1 MHLKFVFFTV
11 FFLPLS
17 GNQKQPHRV
26 VQGCCLICSK
36 FTGEQRC
43 QSLISIKF
51 FCNFIEITLQHGYST
66 VNLLH
71 IFRTPFL
78 KNTPGQLLLQKCKL
92 YFVKLYLKDCNTRN
106 KDSEM
111 LTYAQVVSFH
121 YVAFFDLR
129 VGQRKV
135 YFNLRKQKTKRFRK
149 W

>member
-1 MHLKFVFFTV
+1 MPLKFVFFTV
-11 FFLPLS
+11 LFPTTFWKS
-17 GNQKQPHRV
+17 EAATQSSSRV
-26 VQGCCLICSK
+26 LFNLQQIYWRTTIPKYDFNKV
-36 FTGEQRC
+36 
-43 QSLISIKF
+43 
-51 FCNFIEITLQHGYST
+51 FCNFIEITLWHGYST
-66 VNLLH
+66 VNLVH

-78 KNTPGQLLLQKCKL
+78 KNTSEQLLLQKYKL

-106 KDSEM
+106 KDSKM

>member
-11 FFLPLS
+11 FFPTTFWKS
-17 GNQKQPHRV
+17 EAATQSSSRV
-26 VQGCCLICSK
+26 LFNLQQIYWRTTIPK
-36 FTGEQRC
+36 Y
-43 QSLISIKF
+43 
-51 FCNFIEITLQHGYST
+51 EITLRHGYST
-66 VNLLH
+66 ENLRH

-78 KNTPGQLLLQKCKL
+78 KNTSGQLLLQKCKL

-106 KDSEM
+106 KDSET

-135 YFNLRKQKTKRFRK
+135 YFNLRKQKTKLFRK